1 LWTSDE
7 PGVAWERLEGAPAPA
22 ATRAARLTQMRSHV
36 RRYSVSIQVEGES
49 DLRLMAQPLY
59 RYPDAVAGV
68 VDGAVFSFAMSTDP
82 ELLVLL
88 EDREVAGKPA
98 WHVAFARFG
107 NKAMTVKDGER
118 IVFACKQGAPG
129 YSDGKYYLRWRA
141 EEMPAAPKTE

>member
-1 LWTSDE
+1 
-7 PGVAWERLEGAPAPA
+7 
-22 ATRAARLTQMRSHV
+22 MRSLV

-49 DLRLMAQPLY
+49 DLRLMAQPLF
-59 RYPDAVAGV
+59 RYPEAVAGV

-88 EDREVAGKPA
+88 EDREAAGKPA

-118 IVFACKQGAPG
+118 
-129 YSDGKYYLRWRA
+129 RR
-141 EEMPAAPKTE
+141 PALASKVRQDSPTANTTCAGVPKKCLTADSS